1 MELDSGQQAALA
13 ALTAGTAH
21 GFYLWGDVGRGK
33 TMLADRFAA
42 SLATRGV
49 ERVHFHG
56 FLRALH
62 RRIAA
67 ERAPL
72 THVLSQM
79 LADVRVLVF
88 DEFHVHDVA
97 DAVFLTALLE
107 HVLEHRILLVATS
120 NYPPQ
125 ELLPDPLFHHRMEKA
140 IGLIEEHLTV
150 VPIGDGP
157 DYRGAAP
164 SQERT
169 GFAAGRWVIGSGPDG
184 AGDRADRAA
193 RPVTG
198 QPVTGQPV
206 VVRAAGIPVQAL
218 HVTDTELVCTFSAVC
233 EQAVGTHQYLWI
245 AESFQTV
252 TIVDVPDL
260 AAVRRDALLRF
271 ALLVDILCDRETALV
286 VHARSEAAR
295 LLLADEPPRDA
306 SRTLSRLS
314 LLGR

>member
-42 SLATRGV
+42 SLATTEV

-72 THVLSQM
+72 PRVLSQM
-79 LADVRVLVF
+79 LGDVRVLVF

-198 QPVTGQPV
+198 QPV

-271 ALLVDILCDRETALV
+271 ALLADILCDRETALV